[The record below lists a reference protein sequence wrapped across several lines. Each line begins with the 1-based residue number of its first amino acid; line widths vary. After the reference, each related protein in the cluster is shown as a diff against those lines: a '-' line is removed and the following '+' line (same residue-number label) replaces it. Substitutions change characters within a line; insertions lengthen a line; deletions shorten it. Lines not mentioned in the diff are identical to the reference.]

1 MPKPRWAVWAD
12 AVAFVGEFKL
22 PDVISV
28 NIEDIL
34 KVVTHK
40 QGDGGCMFSFPT
52 GRDVKGEIAFNAI
65 DADLLNLILGG
76 TKTTG
81 TKSNVRFGTENHT
94 ITFSGTQ
101 NGGTYSIML
110 ASGNNVQKETIE
122 IYDEN
127 LIHYKKTDIYPPSGQ
142 HEFHPKDT
150 GRIYFNPADGGK
162 VVYPSYLYADA
173 TGGSKIAIAQNDIP
187 SRLELWAVMRAR
199 NLNMITAGYEDSD
212 IVIHLTKVRRTGP
225 LVVGSESEEQTS
237 SWSFEFVADLIDN
250 GDYEVYFPKDR
261 IRTMILLEDYDGNNI
276 CDYDGELIGIG
287 YTEAWG

>member
-1 MPKPRWAVWAD
+1 VRHP
-12 AVAFVGEFKL
+12 
-22 PDVISV
+22 
-28 NIEDIL
+28 
-34 KVVTHK
+34 
-40 QGDGGCMFSFPT
+40 QGDCGSELIWAW
-52 GRDVKGEIAFNAI
+52 GRNVSGKIIFNGV
-65 DADLLNLILGG
+65 DPDLLTLITGG
-76 TKTTG
+76 TKTASTTYTRIRPG
-81 TKSNVRFGTENHT
+81 DENAT
-94 ITFSGTQ
+94 ITFDGDSNYKIT
-101 NGGTYSIML
+101 L
-110 ASGNNVQKETIE
+110 AQGANAVVDTIDL
-122 IYDEN
+122 YDEN
-127 LIHYKKTDIYPPSGQ
+127 MVHYKRVSAAPAGVNEYYHHSNGVL
-142 HEFHPKDT
+142 
-150 GRIYFNPADGGK
+150 RFNVADGGK

-173 TGGSKIAIAQNDIP
+173 TGGSKIAITQNDIP

-237 SWSFEFVADLIDN
+237 SWSFEFIADLIDN

>member
-94 ITFSGTQ
+94 IAYDGDEH
-101 NGGTYSIML
+101 SIML
-110 ASGNNVQKETIE
+110 ACGSNVQKETVE
-122 IYDEN
+122 VYDEN
-127 LIHYKKTDIYPPSGQ
+127 LVHYKKTDIFPPGGQ
-142 HEFHPKDT
+142 HEFHPKDS
-150 GRIYFNPADGGK
+150 GRIYFNVADTGK
-162 VVYPSYLYADA
+162 VVYPSYFYDNS
-173 TGGSKIAIAQNDIP
+173 GVGSKVSVGKNDIP
-187 SRLELWAVMRAR
+187 GRMELWIAIRAK
-199 NLNMITAGYEDSD
+199 NLNEYLDSDSMHD
-212 IVIHLTKVRRTGP
+212 IVIHLAKINKTGTTKIGADD
-225 LVVGSESEEQTS
+225 EQNTS
-237 SWSFEFVADLIDN
+237 GYSFAFTAVIEQDSDREI
-250 GDYEVYFPKDR
+250 YFPKNK
-261 IRTMILLEDYDGNNI
+261 IHIAVLLEDYAGNNI

-287 YTEAWG
+287 YTEEWS